1 MHVQVTMGR
10 LRVAYLFS
18 SDHKLPL
25 PGGIIQEE
33 FHKKFAFTMKPL
45 LVKGGQKNW
54 DAKEVFSMDYFR
66 KIYPKDSE
74 VNHSARLKT
83 NEQQKWVKSKSWQV
97 NLTIW

>member
-1 MHVQVTMGR
+1 
-10 LRVAYLFS
+10 
-18 SDHKLPL
+18 
-25 PGGIIQEE
+25 
-33 FHKKFAFTMKPL
+33 MKPL

-83 NEQQKWVKSKSWQV
+83 NEQQK
-97 NLTIW
+97 